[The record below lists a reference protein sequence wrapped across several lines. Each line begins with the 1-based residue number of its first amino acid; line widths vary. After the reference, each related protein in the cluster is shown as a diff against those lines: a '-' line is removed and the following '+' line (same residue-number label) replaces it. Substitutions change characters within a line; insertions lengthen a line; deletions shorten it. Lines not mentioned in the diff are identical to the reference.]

1 MENTVLLKAII
12 DNAIDGLITI
22 DDHGIIESINP
33 SACRLFNYTEQ
44 EIVGKNISMLMPQPD
59 RSRHDGYLFRYKKTG
74 EANIIGIGRELTG
87 LRKNGSVFPFRLGVS
102 EVKYSGRIIYAG
114 FIHDLSREKE
124 VESQLQD
131 YAALLEDQVQERT
144 LSLRETV
151 NALEQTKAEL
161 NLSLENLHTTVST
174 LEQTQRE
181 LSLSLSKEQELGKLK
196 SRFVSIASHEF
207 RTPLSMVQLS
217 ISLIERHALPLD
229 NPNIGKHV
237 DKIKDAVLNVT
248 AILDDFLSLEK
259 LDTGKVQA
267 KFCHFNLAEFAAEI
281 TEEMQIAL
289 KGRQKIVFLHRGPEL
304 MITLDQTLLKNCIV
318 ILIDNAIKYSGEES
332 SIQFYTKINEN
343 NCTIRI
349 CDNGIGIPIEDQKHL
364 YEPFF
369 RAHNTGK
376 ISGNGLGL
384 SILSR
389 YTNLMNG
396 TIDFKSR
403 INRGTLFTLTF
414 PQL

>member
-22 DDHGIIESINP
+22 DDQGIIESINP
-33 SACRLFNYTEQ
+33 SACKLFGYTEQ
-44 EIVGKNISMLMPQPD
+44 EIVKKNISTLMPQPD
-59 RSRHDGYLFRYKKTG
+59 RAHHDGYLFRYKKTG
-74 EANIIGIGRELTG
+74 EASIIGVGRELTG
-87 LRKNGSVFPFRLGVS
+87 LKKNGSTFPFRLGVS

-124 VESQLQD
+124 AESQLQD

-151 NALEQTKAEL
+151 EALEQTKAEL
-161 NLSLENLHTTVST
+161 NLSLENLHHTVST

-181 LSLSLSKEQELGKLK
+181 LNLSLAKEQELGKLK

-217 ISLIERHALPLD
+217 ASLIERHALPFD
-229 NPNIGKHV
+229 NPHISKHV

-248 AILDDFLSLEK
+248 AILNDFLSLEK

-267 KFCHFNLAEFAAEI
+267 KFNHFNLAEFATEI
-281 TEEMQIAL
+281 TEEMQIVL
-289 KGRQKIVFLHRGPEL
+289 KGRQKIVYVHRGPEL
-304 MITLDQTLLKNCIV
+304 MIMLDQTLLKNCIV

-349 CDNGIGIPIEDQKHL
+349 CDNGIGIPAEDQKHL
-364 YEPFF
+364 CEPFF

-389 YTNLMNG
+389 YTDLMNG
-396 TIDFKSR
+396 KLDFKSR

-414 PQL
+414 PQS

>member
-12 DNAIDGLITI
+12 ENAIDGLITI
-22 DDHGIIESINP
+22 DQHGIIESINP
-33 SACRLFNYTEQ
+33 SACKLFSYTEQ
-44 EIVGKNISMLMPQPD
+44 EVVGQNISMLMPQPD
-59 RSRHDGYLFRYKKTG
+59 RGHHDGYLFRYKKTG
-74 EANIIGIGRELTG
+74 EASIIGVGRELTG

-131 YAALLEDQVQERT
+131 YAALLEDQVHERT

-151 NALEQTKAEL
+151 DALEQTKIEL
-161 NLSLENLHTTVST
+161 NLSLENLHATVST
-174 LEQTQRE
+174 LEQTQE
-181 LSLSLSKEQELGKLK
+181 DLNLSLAKEQELGKLK

-217 ISLIERHALPLD
+217 ASLIEQYAQPF
-229 NPNIGKHV
+229 NAPGITKHV

-248 AILDDFLSLEK
+248 AILNDFLSLEK

-267 KFCHFNLAEFAAEI
+267 NISSFDLAAFAAEL
-281 TEEMQIAL
+281 TEEVQMAL
-289 KGRQKIVFLHRGPEL
+289 KGQQKIHFRHRGPEQ
-304 MITLDQTLLKNCIV
+304 IVKLDQTLLKNCIV
-318 ILIDNAIKYSGEES
+318 ILLDNAIKYSGEKS
-332 SIQFYTKINEN
+332 SIQFYTKINEK

-349 CDNGIGIPIEDQKHL
+349 CDNGIGIPCDDQKHL

-384 SILSR
+384 SILAR
-389 YTNLMNG
+389 YSKLMNG
-396 TIDFKSR
+396 VVDFKSR

-414 PQL
+414 PQS

>member
-22 DDHGIIESINP
+22 DDQGIIESINP
-33 SACRLFNYTEQ
+33 SACRLFSYTEQ
-44 EIVGKNISMLMPQPD
+44 EVLGKNVSMLMPQPD
-59 RSRHDGYLFRYKKTG
+59 RTNHNGYLFHYKKT
-74 EANIIGIGRELTG
+74 AKASIIGIGRELTG
-87 LRKNGSVFPFRLGVS
+87 LKKNGSTFPFRLGVS

-124 VESQLQD
+124 AESQLQD

-151 NALEQTKAEL
+151 EALEKTKVEL
-161 NLSLENLHTTVST
+161 NLSLENLHNTVFT
-174 LEQTQRE
+174 LEQTQKE
-181 LSLSLSKEQELGKLK
+181 LNLSLAKEQELGKLK

-217 ISLIERHALPLD
+217 ASLIERHALPFD
-229 NPNIGKHV
+229 NPNISKHV

-248 AILDDFLSLEK
+248 AILNDFLSLEK

-267 KFCHFNLAEFAAEI
+267 KFSYFNLADFAAEI
-281 TEEMQIAL
+281 AEEMQIAL
-289 KGRQKIVFLHRGPEL
+289 KGGQKIVYVHRGPEF

-343 NCTIRI
+343 NCSIRI
-349 CDNGIGIPIEDQKHL
+349 CDNGIGIPLDDQRHL
-364 YEPFF
+364 CEPFF

-389 YTNLMNG
+389 YTELMNG
-396 TIDFKSR
+396 KVDFKSR

-414 PQL
+414 PQS

>member
-33 SACRLFNYTEQ
+33 SACKLFCYTEQ
-44 EIVGKNISMLMPQPD
+44 EMLGKNISMLMPQPD
-59 RSRHDGYLFRYKKTG
+59 RTYHDGYLFRYKRTG
-74 EANIIGIGRELTG
+74 KASIIGVGRELTG
-87 LRKNGSVFPFRLGVS
+87 LRKDGSQFPFRLGVS

-124 VESQLQD
+124 AESQLQD

-151 NALEQTKAEL
+151 VALERTKTEL
-161 NLSLENLHTTVST
+161 SISLENLHNTIFT
-174 LEQTQRE
+174 LEQTQTS
-181 LSLSLSKEQELGKLK
+181 LSLSLAKEKEFGKLK

-217 ISLIERHALPLD
+217 ASLIDRYANTLD
-229 NPNIGKHV
+229 IPNIGKHV
-237 DKIKDAVLNVT
+237 VKIKDAVLNVT
-248 AILDDFLSLEK
+248 TILNDFLSIEK
-259 LDTGKVQA
+259 LDTGKIHA
-267 KFCHFNLAEFAAEI
+267 KFNRFNLAEFAAEI
-281 TEEMQIAL
+281 AEEMQVSL
-289 KGRQKIVFLHRGPEL
+289 KGRQKIVFVHRGAEL
-304 MITLDQTLLKNCIV
+304 MISLDQTLLKNCIV
-318 ILIDNAIKYSGEES
+318 ILIENAIKYSGEES

-349 CDNGIGIPIEDQKHL
+349 CDNGIGIPVEDQKHL
-364 YEPFF
+364 CEPFF

-376 ISGNGLGL
+376 IPGSGLGL

-389 YTNLMNG
+389 YTDLMNG
-396 TIDFKSR
+396 KVDFKSR
-403 INRGTLFTLTF
+403 VNRGTLFTLTF
-414 PQL
+414 PQS

>member
-1 MENTVLLKAII
+1 MENSVLLKAII

-22 DDHGIIESINP
+22 DDQGVIESINP
-33 SACRLFNYTEQ
+33 SACKLFNYTEQ
-44 EIVGKNISMLMPQPD
+44 EVLGKNISMLMPQPD
-59 RSRHDGYLFRYKKTG
+59 RGYHDGYLFRYKKTG
-74 EANIIGIGRELTG
+74 DASIIGIGRELTG
-87 LRKNGSVFPFRLGVS
+87 MRKNGSQFPFRLGVS
-102 EVKYSGRIIYAG
+102 EVRYSGRVVYAG

-124 VESQLQD
+124 AESQLQD
-131 YAALLEDQVQERT
+131 YATSLEDQVQERT
-144 LSLRETV
+144 VSLRETV
-151 NALEQTKAEL
+151 DALEQTKAEL
-161 NLSLENLHTTVST
+161 NLSIENLHNTVFT
-174 LEQTQRE
+174 LEQTQQE
-181 LSLSLSKEQELGKLK
+181 LSLSLAKEQELGKLK

-217 ISLIERHALPLD
+217 ASLIERYALPFD
-229 NPNIGKHV
+229 SPNIGKHV
-237 DKIKDAVLNVT
+237 SKIKDAVQNVT
-248 AILDDFLSLEK
+248 AILNDFLSLEK

-267 KFCHFNLAEFAAEI
+267 KFSHFNLAEFAAEI
-281 TEEMQIAL
+281 IEEMQIAL
-289 KGRQKIVFLHRGPEL
+289 NGRQKIVFVHRGSEL

-364 YEPFF
+364 CEPFF

-389 YTNLMNG
+389 YTDLMNG
-396 TIDFKSR
+396 KVDFKSR

-414 PQL
+414 PQS

>member
-22 DDHGIIESINP
+22 DDQGIIESINP
-33 SACRLFNYTEQ
+33 SACKLFNYTEQ
-44 EIVGKNISMLMPQPD
+44 EILGNNVSMLMPPSD
-59 RSRHDGYLFRYKKTG
+59 RTNHDSSLFRYKKNR
-74 EANIIGIGRELTG
+74 EAGMIGIGRELTG
-87 LRKNGSVFPFRLGVS
+87 LKKNGNTFPFRLGIS

-114 FIHDLSREKE
+114 FIHDLSREKQA
-124 VESQLQD
+124 ESQLLD
-131 YAALLEDQVQERT
+131 YATLLEDQVQERT

-151 NALEQTKAEL
+151 EALERTKTEL
-161 NLSLENLHTTVST
+161 NLSLENLHNTVST

-181 LSLSLSKEQELGKLK
+181 LSLSLAKEQELGKLK

-217 ISLIERHALPLD
+217 ASLIERHALPLD
-229 NPNIGKHV
+229 NPNIVKHV
-237 DKIKDAVLNVT
+237 EKIKDAVRNVT
-248 AILDDFLSLEK
+248 AILNDFLSLEK
-259 LDTGKVQA
+259 LDSGKVQV
-267 KFCHFNLAEFAAEI
+267 KFNHFNLAEFAAEI
-281 TEEMQIAL
+281 TEDMQIVL
-289 KGRQKIVFLHRGPEL
+289 KGKQRIIYVHRGPVL
-304 MITLDQTLLKNCIV
+304 VVTLDQTLLKNCIV

-332 SIQFYTKINEN
+332 SIQFHTKINEN
-343 NCTIRI
+343 NCTIRV
-349 CDNGIGIPIEDQKHL
+349 CDNGIGIPLEDQKHL
-364 YEPFF
+364 CEPFF

-389 YTNLMNG
+389 YTDLMNG
-396 TIDFKSR
+396 KVDFKSR

-414 PQL
+414 PQP